1 MKFSNE
7 IIKILDDLGKR
18 IGFAIDW
25 SNKNVMPYLE
35 ELMRRFITWEIAT
48 SIIWI
53 VLGVVMTSLG
63 GALARHIWKN
73 RDSYD
78 YFGDP
83 DEGITWLFI
92 LCLVLLVAGIPV
104 VITQCFDI
112 CRAVYLPED
121 TYQDDFPHPVPFR
134 SGHLLQG

>member
-35 ELMRRFITWEIAT
+35 ELMRRFIMWEIAT

-53 VLGVVMTSLG
+53 ILGVVMTSLG
-63 GALARHIWKN
+63 GFSARHIWEN

-78 YFGDP
+78 DFGDIY
-83 DEGITWLFI
+83 EGITWFFV
-92 LCLVLLVAGIPV
+92 LCLVLLVAGISV

-112 CRAVYLPED
+112 CRAVYLPEM
-121 TYQDDFPHPVPFR
+121 TIYQYIDGLI
-134 SGHLLQG
+134 STTSK

>member
-35 ELMRRFITWEIAT
+35 ELMRRFIAWEIAT

-53 VLGVVMTSLG
+53 ILGVVMTSLG
-63 GALARHIWKN
+63 GAFTRHIWKN
-73 RDSYD
+73 RDSYN
-78 YFGDP
+78 YFGNP

-92 LCLVLLVAGIPV
+92 LCLALLVVGIPV

-112 CRAVYLPED
+112 CRAVYLPEM
-121 TYQDDFPHPVPFR
+121 TIYQYIDGLI
-134 SGHLLQG
+134 STTSK

>member
-53 VLGVVMTSLG
+53 ILGVVMTSLG
-63 GALARHIWKN
+63 GVFARYIWKN

-92 LCLVLLVAGIPV
+92 LCSALLVAGIPV
-104 VITQCFDI
+104 VITQCLDI
-112 CRAVYLPED
+112 CRAVYLPEM
-121 TYQDDFPHPVPFR
+121 TIYQYIDGLI
-134 SGHLLQG
+134 STTSK

>member
-53 VLGVVMTSLG
+53 ILGVVMTSIG
-63 GALARHIWKN
+63 GAFARHIWKN

-78 YFGDP
+78 YLGDP

-92 LCLVLLVAGIPV
+92 LCLALLVAGIPV

-112 CRAVYLPED
+112 CRAVYLPEM
-121 TYQDDFPHPVPFR
+121 TIYQYIDGLI
-134 SGHLLQG
+134 STTSK